1 MMRLDVQGALD
12 VLGTYQSPKLKE
24 VARVFKE
31 AIETKP
37 MEDGSF
43 NPLQKAHQMID
54 ILTNSIK
61 TYETAADNLERT
73 HKATQDLLHALELLD
88 LSEDE
93 MIQMA
98 RDLHE
103 VRRIRRESKDF
114 TEIMLPM
121 YDLACK
127 YQHITNE
134 FSAAMMEMQRIAS
147 HKENRTYKVRER
159 VDLAEKFERIAQ

>member
-1 MMRLDVQGALD
+1 MV
-12 VLGTYQSPKLKE
+12 
-24 VARVFKE
+24 
-31 AIETKP
+31 
-37 MEDGSF
+37 
-43 NPLQKAHQMID
+43 D
-54 ILTNSIK
+54 ILSNSIK
-61 TYETAADNLERT
+61 TYETAAENLERT

-127 YQHITNE
+127 YDFLIKE
-134 FSAAMMEMQRIAS
+134 FSSAMVEMQEIAS
-147 HKENRTYKVRER
+147 RKEKRIYKVRER